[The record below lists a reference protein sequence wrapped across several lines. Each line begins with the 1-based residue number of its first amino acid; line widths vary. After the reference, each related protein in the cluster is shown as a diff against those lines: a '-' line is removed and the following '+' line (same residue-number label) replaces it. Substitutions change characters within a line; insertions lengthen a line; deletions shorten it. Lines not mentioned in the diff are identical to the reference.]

1 MKRIMYLKRV
11 KKIITTSIV
20 VLSML
25 MAANVFAG
33 NWPQNPAINLQDIH
47 LSYDVTPP
55 DTNGFSSNIYDIIT
69 FNSYTAD
76 TGTWWSATV
85 DKNGGTITD
94 PFAKSSTNMPLTGM
108 LLGLVDDASTASHL
122 VIMMD
127 NSAATSVIGK
137 DFASSFYL
145 SSGQSEATI
154 IADLKAS
161 IGTSFDFNDPTDP
174 GLIAFNDLNN
184 FIGPNAQN
192 YAFNL
197 ATLPY
202 PSNAGTIVT
211 SNFTVMEW
219 SDGQQIGTGI
229 AKLQYDP
236 PTQTP
241 VPEPATMLLLGL
253 GLMGLTGVR
262 RKFKK

>member
-1 MKRIMYLKRV
+1 MKIIRYLKRV

-108 LLGLVDDASTASHL
+108 ILGLMDDASGASHL
-122 VIMMD
+122 VIMMS

-236 PTQTP
+236 PPQTS
-241 VPEPATMLLLGL
+241 VPEPTSMLLLGL
-253 GLMGLTGVR
+253 GLVGLAGAR